1 MRTWLRRLALGAATL
16 AGRRKGFFIP
26 YRYAASAR
34 LPDGGYPALAPL
46 FDARRSAFARML
58 ADVDALGDGLR
69 AIGSDAAPPAPR
81 WDQGWFAPLDAA
93 VAYTLVRTR
102 QPSRIVEIGSGHST
116 RFFARAVQ
124 DGGLATQ
131 ITAIDPAPRATLD
144 GLPITFIRSTVQDW
158 IATRS
163 NGLAA
168 FAALRAGDFLS
179 IDSSHVLMPGT
190 DVDLLINRVWPML
203 PPGVVVHVHDIF
215 LPDDYPRAWAW
226 RGYNEQLAVAPL
238 LAGNEILFASHYVAT
253 RMTVPASLPPAV
265 DGFAASLWLVKS

>member
-1 MRTWLRRLALGAATL
+1 LRTWLRRLALGAATL

-46 FDARRSAFARML
+46 FDARRSAFTRVL
-58 ADVDALGDGLR
+58 ADVDSLGDALR
-69 AIGSDAAPPAPR
+69 GIGAAPPPAPR

-102 QPSRIVEIGSGHST
+102 KPQRIVEVGSGHST
-116 RFFARAVQ
+116 RFFARAVR
-124 DGGLATQ
+124 DGGFATQ
-131 ITAIDPAPRATLD
+131 ITAIDPAPRASLD
-144 GLPITFIRSTVQDW
+144 GLPMTIIRATVQ
-158 IATRS
+158 IA
-163 NGLAA
+163 GLAP
-168 FAALRAGDFLS
+168 FAALAAGDFLS

-190 DVDLLINRVWPML
+190 DVDLLINRIWPML

-215 LPDDYPRAWAW
+215 LPDDYPRAWTW

-238 LAGNEILFASHYVAT
+238 LHGNEIVFASRYVSTRMADDYRRSIVAT
-253 RMTVPASLPPAV
+253 LPAV
-265 DGFAASLWLVKS
+265 PNALPASLWLVKS